1 MVIPLPS
8 QTFETNSYQ
17 LYITNSVYAH
27 PEGMHRNY
35 KQIVY
40 VNTPWNAQERNAEYL
55 ILRITKYK
63 INIKQNNIIL
73 NRRRSSEDEPI
84 TV

>member
-1 MVIPLPS
+1 
-8 QTFETNSYQ
+8 
-17 LYITNSVYAH
+17 
-27 PEGMHRNY
+27 MHRNY